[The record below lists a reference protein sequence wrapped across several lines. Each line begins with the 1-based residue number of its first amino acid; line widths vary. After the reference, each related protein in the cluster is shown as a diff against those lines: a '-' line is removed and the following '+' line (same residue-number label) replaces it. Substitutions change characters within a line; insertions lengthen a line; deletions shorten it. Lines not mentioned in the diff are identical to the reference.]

1 MSIRYYTRTVID
13 HFRNP
18 RNQRTIEPA
27 DGEGRAINRACSDV
41 VRIFIRVEDGAI
53 ADCSFQAQGC
63 AACIAASSMTTELAL
78 GLALSEAGT
87 FAEGQVVEALG
98 GLPESKVQCSVIAPL
113 ALRSAVESYESQQ
126 PGV

>member
-18 RNQRTIEPA
+18 RNQRAIDSP

-41 VRIFIRVEDGAI
+41 VRVFIRVEGDAI

-78 GLALSEAGT
+78 GLALTEAVR
-87 FAEGQVVEALG
+87 FEEGQVVEALG
-98 GLPESKVQCSVIAPL
+98 GLPESKVQCSVIAPV
-113 ALRSAVESYESQQ
+113 ALRAAVESYRTQRSAD
-126 PGV
+126 